1 MEKIKSIAIDTL
13 MEVAMELAAGK
24 CKGSMDSVEQMILL
38 LEVTADNE
46 IVAGRPAEELER
58 LKDRFVALQNELF
71 KYADRQEQY

>member
-24 CKGSMDSVEQMILL
+24 CESSMDSVEQMILL

-46 IVAGRPAEELER
+46 IVAGRPTEELER

-71 KYADRQEQY
+71 RYADRQEQY